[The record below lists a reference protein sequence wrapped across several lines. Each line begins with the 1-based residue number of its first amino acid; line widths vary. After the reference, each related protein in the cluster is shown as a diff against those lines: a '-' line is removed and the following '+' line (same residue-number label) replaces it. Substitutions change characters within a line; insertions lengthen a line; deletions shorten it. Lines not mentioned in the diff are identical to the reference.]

1 VKFSGL
7 TLLVATLSWLPA
19 PTFAASLSP
28 ETAKRELGHRL
39 FYDADLSLDGSMSC
53 ATCHE
58 QRHAFSDGNSTH
70 PGVTDEQ
77 GIRNVP
83 ALANVGAFQSLTW
96 IDQHV
101 TSLEK
106 QLFIPLS
113 GHHPVEMGMTDMA
126 ELSRRLLGNPC
137 YRALFAIAFPDKS
150 DVIDAEHVSQA
161 IAAFERT
168 LVSKNAVWD
177 QRGYKE
183 TDDQQRGKALFF
195 GRAKC
200 SSCHAPPLF
209 MDQHF
214 HALSVSQDGPIR
226 TPSLRNVEVTAPYLH
241 DGSAP
246 TLVAAIQAHADASD
260 LSKLEI
266 ESISDFLSLLTDH
279 AFLSRQ
285 DFALPAEQCP
295 VRIAP

>member
-19 PTFAASLSP
+19 PAFAASLSP

-58 QRHAFSDGNSTH
+58 QRHAFSDGNPTH

-96 IDQHV
+96 IDQHL

-113 GHHPVEMGMTDMA
+113 GPHPVEMGMTDMA
-126 ELSRRLLGNPC
+126 ELSRRLSGNSC

-150 DVIDAEHVSQA
+150 SVIDAEHVSQA
-161 IAAFERT
+161 VAAFERI
-168 LVSKNAVWD
+168 LVSESALWD
-177 QRGYKE
+177 QPGHRE
-183 TDDQQRGKALFF
+183 TPQQQRGEELFF

-214 HALSVSQDGPIR
+214 HVLSVSQNGPIR

-246 TLVAAIQAHADASD
+246 TLVAAIQAHAGAGD

-279 AFLSRQ
+279 TFLSRQ